1 MSQFFFLYNIVNFF
15 SYKMGFVYYNYR
27 VMSIFAIFTIVL
39 FAVTYVSV
47 LMLRWFAL
55 EFIYNDIAVM
65 WGGTLPNILVAS
77 LLLFIAV
84 AIGYFVAKPF
94 DQIVKKISQEG
105 RKATKEEIGTC
116 LKSYKGIIS
125 LIIAANVIGFF
136 IGQIIIVY
144 IGIAN
149 GSNEY
154 YLSRVILVI
163 AQAMAFGG
171 ISAITA
177 IKIVDYLLIK
187 KREML
192 EIGSIVDFKSRSPKI
207 SISIGLVFFIS
218 LYFLGINMLTVPYGI
233 LLESHNGTFEGDL
246 LAAFF
251 KKGTLCIILS
261 CIIGSV
267 PFLTVLHGL
276 SKRIRLTSRLL
287 DDIANN
293 GDLTC
298 RININMTD
306 DFGLLISSV
315 NTLIEKLS
323 SMIKDFKAETMAVTE
338 SAGIISK
345 SARYATGALGVMN
358 HSLQH
363 IDENSKKQDELVE
376 VTGENILM
384 LSDSI
389 DTVKLHVTQQTEAVQ
404 SISTAIS
411 KMTESIS
418 SVADTAKQAQEVSQ
432 GLSERS
438 DIGNTA
444 VEHAVATMKEIQ
456 VVSEEVRKLLKVIQG
471 IASQTN
477 LLSMNAAIEAAH
489 AGEFGAGFA
498 VVADEVRSLASSS
511 SSSARDIQVKI
522 KEMMEKTT
530 AGVEAITSAGA
541 AFQGIRDNVV
551 ENATLVKSIYDAMIE
566 QNQGAAD
573 TKQAA
578 DDLVEAIHA
587 IRDLAEEETEEAG
600 KLRESMD
607 SVVAA
612 SKSTMAAVQE
622 SLEATANMKNTVQ
635 LVDSSAVGN
644 KESVEKIHNHV
655 EQFIV

>member
-1 MSQFFFLYNIVNFF
+1 MTVFAT
-15 SYKMGFVYYNYR
+15 FV
-27 VMSIFAIFTIVL
+27 IVL
-39 FAVTYVSV
+39 FAVTYASV
-47 LMLRWFAL
+47 LTLRWFAL
-55 EFIYNDIAVM
+55 EFIYNDVAAM
-65 WGGTLPNILVAS
+65 WGGTLPNIMVAS

-84 AIGYFVAKPF
+84 AIGYFISKPF
-94 DQIVKKISQEG
+94 DQIVKKIQTEG
-105 RKATKEEIGTC
+105 RKATKEEIAAC
-116 LKSYKGIIS
+116 LKSYRGIIL

-149 GSNEY
+149 GSNVY
-154 YLSRVILVI
+154 YFSRVFLVV
-163 AQAMAFGG
+163 AQAMGFGG

-192 EIGSIVDFKSRSPKI
+192 EMGSIVEFRSRSSKI
-207 SISIGLVFFIS
+207 SISIGLVFFLS

-233 LLESHNGTFEGDL
+233 LLESHNGTFQGDL
-246 LAAFF
+246 LIAFF
-251 KKGTLCIILS
+251 KKGALCIILS
-261 CIIGSV
+261 TVIGAV

-276 SKRIRLTSRLL
+276 SQRIKLTSRLL

-298 RININMTD
+298 RININMID
-306 DFGLLISSV
+306 DFGVLISSV

-323 SMIKDFKAETMAVTE
+323 SMIKDFKAETNAVTE

-345 SARYATGALGVMN
+345 SARYATGAIGVMN

-363 IDENSKKQDELVE
+363 IDENSKKQDELVS
-376 VTGENILM
+376 VTGENLVM
-384 LSDSI
+384 LADSI

-411 KMTESIS
+411 KMTDSIS
-418 SVADTAKQAQEVSQ
+418 SVANTAKQAQEVSQ

-444 VEHAVATMKEIQ
+444 VEHAVSTMKEIQ
-456 VVSEEVRKLLKVIQG
+456 TVSEEVRKLLKVIQG
-471 IASQTN
+471 IAAQTN

-511 SSSARDIQVKI
+511 SSSARNIQVKI

-551 ENATLVKSIYDAMIE
+551 ENATLVKNIYDAMIA
-566 QNQGAAD
+566 QNESASD

-587 IRDLAEEETEEAG
+587 IRDLAEEETEGAE
-600 KLRESMD
+600 KLRNSMD
-607 SVVAA
+607 AVVAA

-622 SLEATANMKNTVQ
+622 SLEATANMKNTVS

>member
-1 MSQFFFLYNIVNFF
+1 MTVFAT
-15 SYKMGFVYYNYR
+15 FV
-27 VMSIFAIFTIVL
+27 IVL
-39 FAVTYVSV
+39 FAVTYASV

-55 EFIYNDIAVM
+55 EFIYNDIAAM
-65 WGGTLPNILVAS
+65 WGGTLPNIMVAS

-84 AIGYFVAKPF
+84 AIGYFIAKPF
-94 DQIVKKISQEG
+94 DQIVKKLQKEE
-105 RKATKEEIGTC
+105 RKATEEEIAAC
-116 LKSYKGIIS
+116 LKSYRGIIT

-136 IGQIIIVY
+136 VGQIIIVY

-149 GSNEY
+149 GSNVY
-154 YLSRVILVI
+154 YFSRVFLVV
-163 AQAMAFGG
+163 AQAMGFGG

-177 IKIVDYLLIK
+177 IKLVDYLLIK

-192 EIGSIVDFKSRSPKI
+192 EMGSIVKYRSRSSKI
-207 SISIGLVFFIS
+207 SISIGVVFFLS
-218 LYFLGINMLTVPYGI
+218 LYFLGINMLCVPYGI
-233 LLESHNGTFEGDL
+233 LLESHNGVFQGDL
-246 LAAFF
+246 LTAFF
-251 KKGTLCIILS
+251 KKGALCIGLS
-261 CIIGSV
+261 MVIGAV

-276 SKRIRLTSRLL
+276 SMRIKLTSRLL

-298 RININMTD
+298 RININMID
-306 DFGLLISSV
+306 DFGVLISSV
-315 NTLIEKLS
+315 NTLIAKLS
-323 SMIKDFKAETMAVTE
+323 SMIKDLQAETHAVTE
-338 SAGIISK
+338 SAGVISK
-345 SARYATGALGVMN
+345 SARYATGAIGVMN

-363 IDENSKKQDELVE
+363 IDKNSKKQDELVE
-376 VTGENILM
+376 VTGENLVM
-384 LSDSI
+384 LADSI

-404 SISTAIS
+404 SISNAIS
-411 KMTESIS
+411 KMTDSIS
-418 SVADTAKQAQEVSQ
+418 SVANTAKQAQEVSQ

-438 DIGNTA
+438 DVGNAA

-456 VVSEEVRKLLKVIQG
+456 IVSAEVRKLLKVIQG

-511 SSSARDIQVKI
+511 SSSARDIQLKI

-541 AFQGIRDNVV
+541 AFQGIRDNVI
-551 ENATLVKSIYDAMIE
+551 ENATLVKNIYDAMIE
-566 QNQGAAD
+566 QNQGAAE

-607 SVVAA
+607 AVVAA
-612 SKSTMAAVQE
+612 SKSTMSAVQE
-622 SLEATANMKNTVQ
+622 SLEATANMKQTVEK
-635 LVDSSAVGN
+635 VDKSADGN
-644 KESVEKIHNHV
+644 KESVEKIYNHV

>member
-1 MSQFFFLYNIVNFF
+1 MEFLYYTSNIMTV
-15 SYKMGFVYYNYR
+15 
-27 VMSIFAIFTIVL
+27 FATFTIILLV
-39 FAVTYVSV
+39 VTYASV
-47 LMLRWFAL
+47 LTLRWFAL
-55 EFIYNDIAVM
+55 EFIYNDVAAM
-65 WGGTLPNILVAS
+65 WGGTLPNIMVAS
-77 LLLFIAV
+77 LLLLIAV
-84 AIGYFVAKPF
+84 AIGYFIAKPF
-94 DQIVKKISQEG
+94 DQIIKKIQNEE
-105 RKATKEEIGTC
+105 RKATKEEIGIC
-116 LKSYKGIIS
+116 LKSYRGIIL
-125 LIIAANVIGFF
+125 LIVIANIIGFF

-149 GSNEY
+149 GSNVY
-154 YLSRVILVI
+154 YFSRVFMVI
-163 AQAMAFGG
+163 AQAMGFGG

-192 EIGSIVDFKSRSPKI
+192 EIGSIVEFKSRSPKI
-207 SISIGLVFFIS
+207 SLSIGLVFFLS

-233 LLESHNGTFEGDL
+233 LLESHNGTFQGDL
-246 LAAFF
+246 LTAFF
-251 KKGTLCIILS
+251 KKGALCIVLS
-261 CIIGSV
+261 TIIGAV

-287 DDIANN
+287 NDISSR

-323 SMIKDFKAETMAVTE
+323 SMIKDFKAETDAVTE

-376 VTGENILM
+376 ITDENIVM
-384 LSDSI
+384 LADSI
-389 DTVKLHVTQQTEAVQ
+389 DTVKLHVTQQTEAVK

-438 DIGNTA
+438 DVGNTA
-444 VEHAVATMKEIQ
+444 VEHAVTAMKEIQ
-456 VVSEEVRKLLKVIQG
+456 TVSEEVRKLLKVIQG

-551 ENATLVKSIYDAMIE
+551 ENATLVKNIYDAMIA
-566 QNQGAAD
+566 QNESASD

-587 IRDLAEEETEEAG
+587 IRDLAEEETEGAE
-600 KLRESMD
+600 KLRNSMD
-607 SVVAA
+607 AVVAA

-622 SLEATANMKNTVQ
+622 SLEATANMKNTVS

>member
-1 MSQFFFLYNIVNFF
+1 MTVFAT
-15 SYKMGFVYYNYR
+15 FV
-27 VMSIFAIFTIVL
+27 IVL
-39 FAVTYVSV
+39 FAVTYASV
-47 LMLRWFAL
+47 LTLRWFAL
-55 EFIYNDIAVM
+55 EFIYNDIAAM
-65 WGGTLPNILVAS
+65 WGGTLPNIMVAS

-84 AIGYFVAKPF
+84 AIGYFIAKPF
-94 DQIVKKISQEG
+94 DQIVKKLQKEE
-105 RKATKEEIGTC
+105 RKATDEEIAAC
-116 LKSYKGIIS
+116 LKSYRGIIS

-136 IGQIIIVY
+136 VGQIIIVY

-149 GSNEY
+149 GSNVY
-154 YLSRVILVI
+154 YFSRVFLVV
-163 AQAMAFGG
+163 AQAMGFGG

-177 IKIVDYLLIK
+177 IKLVDYLLIK

-192 EIGSIVDFKSRSPKI
+192 EMGSIVKYRSRSSKI
-207 SISIGLVFFIS
+207 SISIGVVFFLS
-218 LYFLGINMLTVPYGI
+218 LYFLGINMLCVPYGI
-233 LLESHNGTFEGDL
+233 LLESHNGVFQGDL
-246 LAAFF
+246 LTAFF
-251 KKGTLCIILS
+251 KKGALCIGLS
-261 CIIGSV
+261 MVIGAV

-276 SKRIRLTSRLL
+276 SMRIKLTSRLL

-298 RININMTD
+298 RININMID
-306 DFGLLISSV
+306 DFGVLISSV
-315 NTLIEKLS
+315 NTLIAKLS
-323 SMIKDFKAETMAVTE
+323 SMIKDLQAETHAVTE
-338 SAGIISK
+338 SAGVISK
-345 SARYATGALGVMN
+345 SARYATGAIGVMN

-376 VTGENILM
+376 VTGENLVM
-384 LSDSI
+384 LADSI

-404 SISTAIS
+404 SISNAIS
-411 KMTESIS
+411 KMTDSIS
-418 SVADTAKQAQEVSQ
+418 SVANTAKQAQDVSQ

-438 DIGNTA
+438 DVGNAA
-444 VEHAVATMKEIQ
+444 VEHAVATMKDIQ
-456 VVSEEVRKLLKVIQG
+456 IVSAEVRKLLKVIQG

-477 LLSMNAAIEAAH
+477 LLSVNAAIEAAH

-541 AFQGIRDNVV
+541 AFQGIRDNVL
-551 ENATLVKSIYDAMIE
+551 ENATLVKNIYDAMIE
-566 QNQGAAD
+566 QNQGAAE

-607 SVVAA
+607 AVVAA
-612 SKSTMAAVQE
+612 SKSTMSAVQE
-622 SLEATANMKNTVQ
+622 SLEATANMKVTVEK
-635 LVDSSAVGN
+635 VDKSADGN
-644 KESVEKIHNHV
+644 KESVEKIYNHV

>member
-1 MSQFFFLYNIVNFF
+1 MTV
-15 SYKMGFVYYNYR
+15 
-27 VMSIFAIFTIVL
+27 FATFTIVL
-39 FAVTYVSV
+39 LLVTYVSV
-47 LMLRWFAL
+47 LTLRWFAL
-55 EFIYNDIAVM
+55 EFIYNDVAAM
-65 WGGTLPNILVAS
+65 WGGTLPNIMVAS
-77 LLLFIAV
+77 LLLFVAV
-84 AIGYFVAKPF
+84 AIGYFVARPF
-94 DQIVKKISQEG
+94 DQIVKKIQEEK
-105 RKATKEEIGTC
+105 RKATKEEIGAC
-116 LKSYKGIIS
+116 LKSYRGIIL
-125 LIIAANVIGFF
+125 LIVIANVIGFF
-136 IGQIIIVY
+136 VGQIIIVY

-149 GSNEY
+149 GTNQY
-154 YLSRVILVI
+154 YFSRVFLVI

-177 IKIVDYLLIK
+177 IKIVDFLLIK

-218 LYFLGINMLTVPYGI
+218 LYFLGMNMLTVPYGI
-233 LLESHNGTFEGDL
+233 LLEQHNGTFQGDL
-246 LAAFF
+246 LSAFF
-251 KKGTLCIILS
+251 KKGALCIVLS
-261 CIIGSV
+261 LIIGAI
-267 PFLTVLHGL
+267 PFMTVLRGL
-276 SKRIRLTSRLL
+276 SQRIKLTSRLL

-323 SMIKDFKAETMAVTE
+323 SMIKDFKSETDAVTE

-376 VTGENILM
+376 ITGENLMM

-411 KMTESIS
+411 KMTDSIS
-418 SVADTAKQAQEVSQ
+418 SVADTAKKAQDVSQ

-438 DIGNTA
+438 DVGNTA

-456 VVSEEVRKLLKVIQG
+456 LVSEEVRKLLKVIQS

-511 SSSARDIQVKI
+511 SSSARDIQIKI
-522 KEMMEKTT
+522 KEMMEKIT
-530 AGVEAITSAGA
+530 AGVEAITSAGT
-541 AFQGIRDNVV
+541 AFQGIRENVV
-551 ENATLVKSIYDAMIE
+551 ENAELVKNIYDAMIA
-566 QNQGAAD
+566 QNQGASE

-578 DDLVEAIHA
+578 DELVEAIHA
-587 IRDLAEEETEEAG
+587 IRDLAEEETEGAV
-600 KLRESMD
+600 KLRDSMD
-607 SVVAA
+607 AVVAA
-612 SKSTMAAVQE
+612 SKSTVAAVQE
-622 SLEATANMKNTVQ
+622 SLEATANMKNTVS
-635 LVDSSAVGN
+635 LVDTSAAGN
-644 KESVEKIHNHV
+644 VESVEKIHNHV

>member
-1 MSQFFFLYNIVNFF
+1 MTV
-15 SYKMGFVYYNYR
+15 
-27 VMSIFAIFTIVL
+27 FATFTIILLV
-39 FAVTYVSV
+39 VTYASV
-47 LMLRWFAL
+47 LTLRWFAL
-55 EFIYNDIAVM
+55 EFIYNDVAAM
-65 WGGTLPNILVAS
+65 WGGTLPNIMVAS
-77 LLLFIAV
+77 LLLLIAV
-84 AIGYFVAKPF
+84 AIGYFIAKPF
-94 DQIVKKISQEG
+94 DQIIKNIQEEK
-105 RKATKEEIGTC
+105 RKATKEEIGIC
-116 LKSYKGIIS
+116 LKSYRGIIL
-125 LIIAANVIGFF
+125 LIVIANIIGFF

-149 GSNEY
+149 GSNVY
-154 YLSRVILVI
+154 YFSRVFMVI
-163 AQAMAFGG
+163 AQAMGFGG

-192 EIGSIVDFKSRSPKI
+192 EIGSIVEFKSRSPKI
-207 SISIGLVFFIS
+207 SLSIGLVFFLS

-233 LLESHNGTFEGDL
+233 LLESHNGTFQGDL
-246 LAAFF
+246 LTAFF
-251 KKGTLCIILS
+251 KKGALCIVLS
-261 CIIGSV
+261 TIIGAV

-276 SKRIRLTSRLL
+276 SKRIRLTARLL
-287 DDIANN
+287 NDISSR

-323 SMIKDFKAETMAVTE
+323 SMIKDFKAETDAVTE

-376 VTGENILM
+376 ITDENIVM
-384 LSDSI
+384 LADSI
-389 DTVKLHVTQQTEAVQ
+389 DTVKLHVTQQTEAVK

-438 DIGNTA
+438 DVGNTA
-444 VEHAVATMKEIQ
+444 VEHAVTAMKEIQ
-456 VVSEEVRKLLKVIQG
+456 TVSEEVRKLLKVIQG

-551 ENATLVKSIYDAMIE
+551 ENANLVKNIYDAMIA
-566 QNQGAAD
+566 QNESASD

-578 DDLVEAIHA
+578 DELVEAIHA
-587 IRDLAEEETEEAG
+587 IRDLAEEETEGAE
-600 KLRESMD
+600 KLRNSMD
-607 SVVAA
+607 AVVAA

-622 SLEATANMKNTVQ
+622 SLEATANMKNTVS

>member
-1 MSQFFFLYNIVNFF
+1 MTVFAT
-15 SYKMGFVYYNYR
+15 FV
-27 VMSIFAIFTIVL
+27 IVL
-39 FAVTYVSV
+39 FAVTYGSV
-47 LMLRWFAL
+47 LTLRWFAL
-55 EFIYNDIAVM
+55 EFIYNDAGEM

-77 LLLFIAV
+77 LLLLIAV
-84 AIGYFVAKPF
+84 AIGYFISKPF
-94 DQIVKKISQEG
+94 DRIVKQIQKEQ
-105 RKATKEEIGTC
+105 RKATKEEIGIC
-116 LKSYKGIIS
+116 LKSYRGIIS
-125 LIIAANVIGFF
+125 LIVAANVIGFF

-149 GSNEY
+149 GNNVY
-154 YLSRVILVI
+154 YFSRVFLVI
-163 AQAMAFGG
+163 AQAMGFGG
-171 ISAITA
+171 ISAITS
-177 IKIVDYLLIK
+177 IKMVDYLLIK

-192 EIGSIVDFKSRSPKI
+192 EIGSIVEFKSRSPKI
-207 SISIGLVFFIS
+207 SFSIGLVFFIS
-218 LYFLGINMLTVPYGI
+218 IYFLGINMLTVPYGI

-246 LAAFF
+246 LTAFF
-251 KKGTLCIILS
+251 KKGALCIGLS
-261 CIIGSV
+261 TFIGAV

-323 SMIKDFKAETMAVTE
+323 SMIKDFKSETNAVTE

-345 SARYATGALGVMN
+345 SARYATGALGVME

-376 VTGENILM
+376 ITGENIVM

-389 DTVKLHVTQQTEAVQ
+389 DTVKLHVTQQTEAVK

-411 KMTESIS
+411 KMTDSIS
-418 SVADTAKQAQEVSQ
+418 SVAETAKQAQEVSQ

-438 DIGNTA
+438 DVGNTA
-444 VEHAVATMKEIQ
+444 VEHAVSTMKEIQ
-456 VVSEEVRKLLKVIQG
+456 IVSEQVRELLKVIQG

-541 AFQGIRDNVV
+541 AFQGIRDNVI
-551 ENATLVKSIYDAMIE
+551 ENATLVKNIYDAMIE
-566 QNQGAAD
+566 QNQGASE

-578 DDLVEAIHA
+578 DELVEAIHA
-587 IRDLAEEETEEAG
+587 IRDLAEEETEGAG

-607 SVVAA
+607 AVVAA
-612 SKSTMAAVQE
+612 SKSTMSAVQE
-622 SLEATANMKNTVQ
+622 SLEATANMKNTVS
-635 LVDSSAVGN
+635 LVDTSAVGN

>member
-1 MSQFFFLYNIVNFF
+1 MEFLYYNSNIMTV
-15 SYKMGFVYYNYR
+15 
-27 VMSIFAIFTIVL
+27 FATFTIILLV
-39 FAVTYVSV
+39 VTYASV
-47 LMLRWFAL
+47 LVLRWFAL
-55 EFIYNDIAVM
+55 EFIYNDVAAM
-65 WGGTLPNILVAS
+65 WGGTLPNIMVAS
-77 LLLFIAV
+77 LLLLIAV
-84 AIGYFVAKPF
+84 AIGYFIAKPF
-94 DQIVKKISQEG
+94 DQIIKKIQNEE
-105 RKATKEEIGTC
+105 RKATKEEIGIC
-116 LKSYKGIIS
+116 LKSYRGIIL
-125 LIIAANVIGFF
+125 LIVIANIIGFF

-149 GSNEY
+149 GSNVY
-154 YLSRVILVI
+154 YFSRVFMVI
-163 AQAMAFGG
+163 AQAMGFGG

-192 EIGSIVDFKSRSPKI
+192 EIGSIVEFKSRSPKI
-207 SISIGLVFFIS
+207 SLSIGLVFFLS

-233 LLESHNGTFEGDL
+233 LLESHNGTFQGDL
-246 LAAFF
+246 LTAFF
-251 KKGTLCIILS
+251 KKGALCIVLS
-261 CIIGSV
+261 TIIGAV

-287 DDIANN
+287 NDISSR

-323 SMIKDFKAETMAVTE
+323 SMIKDFKAETDAVTE

-376 VTGENILM
+376 ITDENIVM
-384 LSDSI
+384 LADSI
-389 DTVKLHVTQQTEAVQ
+389 DTVKLHVTQQTEAVK

-411 KMTESIS
+411 KMTDSIS

-438 DIGNTA
+438 DVGNTA
-444 VEHAVATMKEIQ
+444 VEHAVTAMKEIQ
-456 VVSEEVRKLLKVIQG
+456 TVSEEVRKLLKVIQG

-551 ENATLVKSIYDAMIE
+551 ENATLVKNIYDAMIA
-566 QNQGAAD
+566 QNESASD

-587 IRDLAEEETEEAG
+587 IRDLAEEETEGAE
-600 KLRESMD
+600 KLRNSMD
-607 SVVAA
+607 AVVAA

-622 SLEATANMKNTVQ
+622 SLEATANMKNTVS

>member
-1 MSQFFFLYNIVNFF
+1 MTVFAT
-15 SYKMGFVYYNYR
+15 FV
-27 VMSIFAIFTIVL
+27 IVL
-39 FAVTYVSV
+39 FLVTYASV
-47 LMLRWFAL
+47 LTLRWFAL
-55 EFIYNDIAVM
+55 EFIYNDIAAM
-65 WGGTLPNILVAS
+65 WGGTLPNIMVAS
-77 LLLFIAV
+77 LLLLVAV
-84 AIGYFVAKPF
+84 AIGYFVARPF
-94 DQIVKKISQEG
+94 DQIVKRIQAEK
-105 RKATKEEIGTC
+105 RKATKEEIYTC
-116 LKSYKGIIS
+116 LKSYKGIIT

-149 GSNEY
+149 GSNVY
-154 YLSRVILVI
+154 YFSRVFLVV
-163 AQAMAFGG
+163 AQAMGFGG

-177 IKIVDYLLIK
+177 IKLVDYLLIK

-192 EIGSIVDFKSRSPKI
+192 EIGSIVEFRSRSSKI
-207 SISIGLVFFIS
+207 SISIGLVFFLS

-233 LLESHNGTFEGDL
+233 LLESHNGVFQGDL
-246 LAAFF
+246 LTAFF
-251 KKGTLCIILS
+251 KKGALCIGLTMV
-261 CIIGSV
+261 IGAV

-276 SKRIRLTSRLL
+276 SQRIKLTSKLL

-298 RININMTD
+298 RININMID
-306 DFGLLISSV
+306 DFGVLISSV

-323 SMIKDFKAETMAVTE
+323 SMIKDLQSETHAVTE

-345 SARYATGALGVMN
+345 SARYATGAIGVMN

-363 IDENSKKQDELVE
+363 IDENSKKQDELVA
-376 VTGENILM
+376 VTGENLEM
-384 LSDSI
+384 LADSI

-411 KMTESIS
+411 KMTDSIS
-418 SVADTAKQAQEVSQ
+418 SVAHTAKQAQEVSQ

-438 DIGNTA
+438 DIGNAA
-444 VEHAVATMKEIQ
+444 VEHAVSTMKEIQ
-456 VVSEEVRKLLKVIQG
+456 IVSAEVRKLLKVIQG

-530 AGVEAITSAGA
+530 AGVEAITSAGT
-541 AFQGIRDNVV
+541 AFQGIRDNVI
-551 ENATLVKSIYDAMIE
+551 ENAALVKNIYDAMIA

-578 DDLVEAIHA
+578 DELVEAIHA
-587 IRDLAEEETEEAG
+587 IRDLAEEETEGAM

-607 SVVAA
+607 AVVAA
-612 SKSTMAAVQE
+612 SKSTMSAVQE
-622 SLEATANMKNTVQ
+622 SLEATANMKMTVEK
-635 LVDSSAVGN
+635 VDSSAAGN
-644 KESVEKIHNHV
+644 VDSVEKIHNHV

>member
-1 MSQFFFLYNIVNFF
+1 MTVFAT
-15 SYKMGFVYYNYR
+15 FV
-27 VMSIFAIFTIVL
+27 IVL
-39 FAVTYVSV
+39 FAVTYGSV
-47 LMLRWFAL
+47 LTLRWFAL
-55 EFIYNDIAVM
+55 EFIYNDAGEM

-77 LLLFIAV
+77 LLLLIAV
-84 AIGYFVAKPF
+84 AIGYFISKPF
-94 DQIVKKISQEG
+94 DRIVKQIQKEQ
-105 RKATKEEIGTC
+105 RKATKEEIGIC
-116 LKSYKGIIS
+116 LKSYRRIIS
-125 LIIAANVIGFF
+125 LIVAANVIGFF

-149 GSNEY
+149 GNNVY
-154 YLSRVILVI
+154 YFSRVFLVI
-163 AQAMAFGG
+163 AQAMGFGG
-171 ISAITA
+171 ISAITS
-177 IKIVDYLLIK
+177 IKVVDYLLIK

-192 EIGSIVDFKSRSPKI
+192 EIGSIVEFKSRSPKI
-207 SISIGLVFFIS
+207 SFSIGLVFFIS
-218 LYFLGINMLTVPYGI
+218 IYFLGINMLTVPYGI

-246 LAAFF
+246 LTAFF
-251 KKGTLCIILS
+251 KKGALCIGLS
-261 CIIGSV
+261 TFIGAV

-323 SMIKDFKAETMAVTE
+323 SMIKDFKSETNAVTE

-345 SARYATGALGVMN
+345 SARYATGALGVME

-363 IDENSKKQDELVE
+363 IDENSKKQDQLVE
-376 VTGENILM
+376 VTGENIVM

-389 DTVKLHVTQQTEAVQ
+389 DTVKLHVTQQAEAVK

-411 KMTESIS
+411 KMTDSIS
-418 SVADTAKQAQEVSQ
+418 SVAETAKQAQDVSQ

-438 DIGNTA
+438 DVGNTA
-444 VEHAVATMKEIQ
+444 VEHAVSTMKDIQ
-456 VVSEEVRKLLKVIQG
+456 IVSEEVRELLKVIQG

-511 SSSARDIQVKI
+511 SSSARDIQSKI

-541 AFQGIRDNVV
+541 AFQGIRDNVI
-551 ENATLVKSIYDAMIE
+551 ENATLVKNIYDAMIE
-566 QNQGAAD
+566 QNQGASE

-578 DDLVEAIHA
+578 DELVEAIHA
-587 IRDLAEEETEEAG
+587 IRDLAEEETEGAG

-607 SVVAA
+607 AVVAA
-612 SKSTMAAVQE
+612 SKSTMSAVQE

-644 KESVEKIHNHV
+644 KDSVEKIHNHV

>member
-1 MSQFFFLYNIVNFF
+1 MTFL
-15 SYKMGFVYYNYR
+15 YYNYR
-27 VMSIFAIFTIVL
+27 VMTVFATFVIVL
-39 FAVTYVSV
+39 FAVTYASV
-47 LMLRWFAL
+47 LTLRWFAL
-55 EFIYNDIAVM
+55 EFIYNDVAAM
-65 WGGTLPNILVAS
+65 WGGTLPNIMVAS
-77 LLLFIAV
+77 LLLFVAV
-84 AIGYFVAKPF
+84 AIGYFIAKPF
-94 DQIVKKISQEG
+94 DQIIKKLQVEQ
-105 RKATKEEIGTC
+105 RKATKEEIAAC
-116 LKSYKGIIS
+116 LKSYRGIIS

-149 GSNEY
+149 GNNVY
-154 YLSRVILVI
+154 YFSRVFLVI
-163 AQAMAFGG
+163 AQAMGFGG

-192 EIGSIVDFKSRSPKI
+192 EIGSIVVFRSRSSKI
-207 SISIGLVFFIS
+207 SISIGLVFFLS

-233 LLESHNGTFEGDL
+233 LLEAHNGVFEGDL
-246 LAAFF
+246 LIAFF
-251 KKGTLCIILS
+251 KKGALCIGLS
-261 CIIGSV
+261 MVIGAV

-276 SKRIRLTSRLL
+276 SKRIKLTSRLL

-298 RININMTD
+298 RININMID
-306 DFGLLISSV
+306 DFGVLISSV

-323 SMIKDFKAETMAVTE
+323 SMIKDLQAETHAVTE

-345 SARYATGALGVMN
+345 SARYATGAIGVMN

-376 VTGENILM
+376 VTGENLVM

-411 KMTESIS
+411 KMTDSIS
-418 SVADTAKQAQEVSQ
+418 SVANTAKQAQEVSQ

-444 VEHAVATMKEIQ
+444 VEHAVSTMKEIQ
-456 VVSEEVRKLLKVIQG
+456 IVSEEVRKLLKVIQG
-471 IASQTN
+471 IAAQTN

-511 SSSARDIQVKI
+511 SSSARNIQVKI
-522 KEMMEKTT
+522 KEMMEKTA
-530 AGVEAITSAGA
+530 AGVEAITSAGT
-541 AFQGIRDNVV
+541 AFQGIRDNVL
-551 ENATLVKSIYDAMIE
+551 ENATLVKNIYDAMME
-566 QNQGAAD
+566 QNQGAAE

-587 IRDLAEEETEEAG
+587 IRDLAEEETEEAD

-607 SVVAA
+607 AVVAA
-612 SKSTMAAVQE
+612 SKSTMSAVQE
-622 SLEATANMKNTVQ
+622 SLEATANMKMTVEK
-635 LVDSSAVGN
+635 VDKSADGN
-644 KESVEKIHNHV
+644 KESVEKIYNHV

>member
-1 MSQFFFLYNIVNFF
+1 MTVFAT
-15 SYKMGFVYYNYR
+15 FV
-27 VMSIFAIFTIVL
+27 IVL
-39 FAVTYVSV
+39 FAVTYASV
-47 LMLRWFAL
+47 LTLRWFAL
-55 EFIYNDIAVM
+55 EFIYNDVAAM
-65 WGGTLPNILVAS
+65 WGGTLPNIMVAS

-84 AIGYFVAKPF
+84 AIGYFISKPF
-94 DQIVKKISQEG
+94 DQIVKKLQTEQ
-105 RKATKEEIGTC
+105 RKATKEEIAAC
-116 LKSYKGIIS
+116 LKSYRGIIT

-149 GSNEY
+149 GSNVY
-154 YLSRVILVI
+154 YFSRVFLVV
-163 AQAMAFGG
+163 AQAMGFGG

-192 EIGSIVDFKSRSPKI
+192 EMGSIVEFRSRSSKI
-207 SISIGLVFFIS
+207 SISIGLVFFLS

-233 LLESHNGTFEGDL
+233 LLESHNGTFQGDL
-246 LAAFF
+246 LIAFF
-251 KKGTLCIILS
+251 KKGALCIGLS
-261 CIIGSV
+261 MVIGAV

-276 SKRIRLTSRLL
+276 SMRIKLTSRLL

-298 RININMTD
+298 RININMID
-306 DFGLLISSV
+306 DFGVLISSV

-323 SMIKDFKAETMAVTE
+323 SMIKDLQAETHAVTE

-345 SARYATGALGVMN
+345 SARYATGAIGVMN

-376 VTGENILM
+376 VTGENLVM
-384 LSDSI
+384 LADSI

-411 KMTESIS
+411 KMTDSIS
-418 SVADTAKQAQEVSQ
+418 SVANTAKQAQEVSQ

-444 VEHAVATMKEIQ
+444 VEHAVSTMKEIQ
-456 VVSEEVRKLLKVIQG
+456 TVSEEVRKLLKVIQG
-471 IASQTN
+471 IAAQTN

-511 SSSARDIQVKI
+511 SSSARNIQVKI

-530 AGVEAITSAGA
+530 AGVEAITSAGT
-541 AFQGIRDNVV
+541 AFQGIRDNVI
-551 ENATLVKSIYDAMIE
+551 ENAALVKNIYDAMIQ
-566 QNQGAAD
+566 QNQGAAE

-607 SVVAA
+607 AVVAA
-612 SKSTMAAVQE
+612 SKSTVAAVQE
-622 SLEATANMKNTVQ
+622 SMEATANMKVTVEK
-635 LVDSSAVGN
+635 VDKSAEGN
-644 KESVEKIHNHV
+644 KESVEKIYNHV

>member
-1 MSQFFFLYNIVNFF
+1 MTVFAT
-15 SYKMGFVYYNYR
+15 FV
-27 VMSIFAIFTIVL
+27 IVL
-39 FAVTYVSV
+39 FLVTYASV
-47 LMLRWFAL
+47 LTLRWFAL
-55 EFIYNDIAVM
+55 EFIYNDIAAM
-65 WGGTLPNILVAS
+65 WGGTLPNIMVAS
-77 LLLFIAV
+77 LLLLVAV
-84 AIGYFVAKPF
+84 AIGYFVARPF
-94 DQIVKKISQEG
+94 DQIVKRIQAEK
-105 RKATKEEIGTC
+105 RKATKEEVYTC
-116 LKSYKGIIS
+116 LKSYKGIIT

-149 GSNEY
+149 GSNVY
-154 YLSRVILVI
+154 YFSRVFLVV
-163 AQAMAFGG
+163 AQAMGFGG

-177 IKIVDYLLIK
+177 IKLVDYLLIK

-192 EIGSIVDFKSRSPKI
+192 EIGSIVEFRSRSSKI
-207 SISIGLVFFIS
+207 SISIGLVFFLS

-233 LLESHNGTFEGDL
+233 LLESHNGVFQGDL
-246 LAAFF
+246 LTAFF
-251 KKGTLCIILS
+251 KKGALCIGLTMV
-261 CIIGSV
+261 IGAV

-276 SKRIRLTSRLL
+276 SQRIKLTSKLL

-298 RININMTD
+298 RININMID
-306 DFGLLISSV
+306 DFGVLISSV

-323 SMIKDFKAETMAVTE
+323 SMVKDLQSETHAVTE

-345 SARYATGALGVMN
+345 SARYATGAIGVMN

-363 IDENSKKQDELVE
+363 IDENSKKQDELVA
-376 VTGENILM
+376 VTGENLEM
-384 LSDSI
+384 LADSI

-411 KMTESIS
+411 KMTDSIS
-418 SVADTAKQAQEVSQ
+418 SVAHTAKQAQEVSQ

-438 DIGNTA
+438 DIGNAA
-444 VEHAVATMKEIQ
+444 VEHAVSTMKEIQ
-456 VVSEEVRKLLKVIQG
+456 IVSAEVRKLLKVIQG

-530 AGVEAITSAGA
+530 AGVEAITSAGT
-541 AFQGIRDNVV
+541 AFQGIRDNVI
-551 ENATLVKSIYDAMIE
+551 ENAALVKNIYDAMIA
-566 QNQGAAD
+566 QNQGATD

-578 DDLVEAIHA
+578 DELVEAIHA
-587 IRDLAEEETEEAG
+587 IRDLAEEETEGAM

-607 SVVAA
+607 AVVAA
-612 SKSTMAAVQE
+612 SKSTMSAVQE
-622 SLEATANMKNTVQ
+622 SLEATANMKMTVEK
-635 LVDSSAVGN
+635 VDSSAAGN
-644 KESVEKIHNHV
+644 VDSVEKIHNHV

>member
-1 MSQFFFLYNIVNFF
+1 MTVFAT
-15 SYKMGFVYYNYR
+15 FV
-27 VMSIFAIFTIVL
+27 IVL
-39 FAVTYVSV
+39 FLVTYASV
-47 LMLRWFAL
+47 LTLRWFAL
-55 EFIYNDIAVM
+55 EFIYNDIAAM
-65 WGGTLPNILVAS
+65 WGGTLPNIMVAS
-77 LLLFIAV
+77 LLLLVAV
-84 AIGYFVAKPF
+84 AIGYFVARPF
-94 DQIVKKISQEG
+94 DQIVKRIQAEK
-105 RKATKEEIGTC
+105 RKATKEEVYTC
-116 LKSYKGIIS
+116 LKSYKGIIT

-149 GSNEY
+149 GSNVY
-154 YLSRVILVI
+154 YFSRVFLVV
-163 AQAMAFGG
+163 AQAMGFGG

-177 IKIVDYLLIK
+177 IKLVDYLLIK

-192 EIGSIVDFKSRSPKI
+192 EIGSIVEFRSRSSKI
-207 SISIGLVFFIS
+207 SISIGLVFFLS
-218 LYFLGINMLTVPYGI
+218 LYFLGINMLCVPYGI
-233 LLESHNGTFEGDL
+233 LLESHNGTFQGDL
-246 LAAFF
+246 LIAFF
-251 KKGTLCIILS
+251 KKGALCIGLTMV
-261 CIIGSV
+261 IGAV

-276 SKRIRLTSRLL
+276 SQRIKLTSKLL

-298 RININMTD
+298 RININMID
-306 DFGLLISSV
+306 DFGVLISSV

-323 SMIKDFKAETMAVTE
+323 SMVKDLQSETHAVTE
-338 SAGIISK
+338 SAGVISK
-345 SARYATGALGVMN
+345 SARYATGAIGVMN

-363 IDENSKKQDELVE
+363 IDENSKKQDELVA
-376 VTGENILM
+376 VTGENLEM
-384 LSDSI
+384 LADSI

-411 KMTESIS
+411 KMTDSIS
-418 SVADTAKQAQEVSQ
+418 SVAHTAKQAQEVSQ

-438 DIGNTA
+438 DIGNAA
-444 VEHAVATMKEIQ
+444 VEHAVSTMKEIQ
-456 VVSEEVRKLLKVIQG
+456 IVSAEVRKLLKVIQG

-530 AGVEAITSAGA
+530 AGVEAITSAGT
-541 AFQGIRDNVV
+541 AFQGIRDNVI
-551 ENATLVKSIYDAMIE
+551 ENAALVKNIYDAMIA

-578 DDLVEAIHA
+578 DELVEAIHA
-587 IRDLAEEETEEAG
+587 IRDLAEEETEGAM

-607 SVVAA
+607 AVVAA
-612 SKSTMAAVQE
+612 SKSTMSAVQE
-622 SLEATANMKNTVQ
+622 SLEATANMKMTVEK
-635 LVDSSAVGN
+635 VDSSAAGN
-644 KESVEKIHNHV
+644 VDSVEKIHNHV

>member
-1 MSQFFFLYNIVNFF
+1 MTVFAT
-15 SYKMGFVYYNYR
+15 FV
-27 VMSIFAIFTIVL
+27 IVL
-39 FAVTYVSV
+39 VLVTYASV

-55 EFIYNDIAVM
+55 EFIYNDIAAM
-65 WGGTLPNILVAS
+65 WGGTLPNIMVAS
-77 LLLFIAV
+77 LLLLIAV
-84 AIGYFVAKPF
+84 AIGYFIAKPF
-94 DQIVKKISQEG
+94 DQIVKRIQTEQ
-105 RKATKEEIGTC
+105 RKATKEEISAC
-116 LKSYKGIIS
+116 LKSYRGIIT
-125 LIIAANVIGFF
+125 LVIAANVIGFF

-149 GSNEY
+149 GSNVY
-154 YLSRVILVI
+154 YFSRVFLVV
-163 AQAMAFGG
+163 AQAMGFGG
-171 ISAITA
+171 ISAITS
-177 IKIVDYLLIK
+177 IKLVDYLLIK

-192 EIGSIVDFKSRSPKI
+192 EMGSIVEFRSRSSKI
-207 SISIGLVFFIS
+207 SISIGLVFFLS

-233 LLESHNGTFEGDL
+233 LLESHNGVFEGDL
-246 LAAFF
+246 LSAFF
-251 KKGTLCIILS
+251 KKGAICIGLS
-261 CIIGSV
+261 MVIGAV

-276 SKRIRLTSRLL
+276 SQRIKLTSRLL

-298 RININMTD
+298 RININMID
-306 DFGLLISSV
+306 DFGVLISSV

-323 SMIKDFKAETMAVTE
+323 SMIKDFKAETSAVTE

-345 SARYATGALGVMN
+345 SARYATGAIGVMN

-376 VTGENILM
+376 ITGENLM
-384 LSDSI
+384 MLADSI

-411 KMTESIS
+411 KMTDSIS
-418 SVADTAKQAQEVSQ
+418 SVAHTAKQAQEVSQ

-438 DIGNTA
+438 DVGNTA
-444 VEHAVATMKEIQ
+444 VEHAVSTMKEIQ
-456 VVSEEVRKLLKVIQG
+456 IVSAEVRKLLKVIQG

-530 AGVEAITSAGA
+530 AGVEAITSAGV
-541 AFQGIRDNVV
+541 AFQGIRDNVI
-551 ENATLVKSIYDAMIE
+551 ENAALVKTIYDAMIE
-566 QNQGAAD
+566 QNQGAAE

-607 SVVAA
+607 AVVAA
-612 SKSTMAAVQE
+612 SKSTMSAVQE
-622 SLEATANMKNTVQ
+622 SLEATANMKQTVEK
-635 LVDSSAVGN
+635 VDKSADGN
-644 KESVEKIHNHV
+644 KESVERIHNHV

>member
-1 MSQFFFLYNIVNFF
+1 MTVFAT
-15 SYKMGFVYYNYR
+15 FV
-27 VMSIFAIFTIVL
+27 IVL
-39 FAVTYVSV
+39 FAVTYASV
-47 LMLRWFAL
+47 LTLRWFAL
-55 EFIYNDIAVM
+55 EFIYNDAAAM
-65 WGGTLPNILVAS
+65 WGGTLPNIMVAS
-77 LLLFIAV
+77 LLLFVAV
-84 AIGYFVAKPF
+84 AIGYFIAKPF
-94 DQIVKKISQEG
+94 DQIIKQIQTEQ
-105 RKATKEEIGTC
+105 RKATKEEIAAC

-149 GSNEY
+149 GTNVY
-154 YLSRVILVI
+154 YFSRVFLVV
-163 AQAMAFGG
+163 AQAMGFGG

-192 EIGSIVDFKSRSPKI
+192 EMGSIVEFRSRSSKI
-207 SISIGLVFFIS
+207 SISIGLVFFLS

-233 LLESHNGTFEGDL
+233 LLESHNGVFQGDL
-246 LAAFF
+246 LTAFF
-251 KKGTLCIILS
+251 KKGALCIVLS
-261 CIIGSV
+261 MVIGAV

-276 SKRIRLTSRLL
+276 SMRIKLTSTLL

-298 RININMTD
+298 RININMID
-306 DFGLLISSV
+306 DFGVLISSV

-323 SMIKDFKAETMAVTE
+323 SMVKDLQSETHAVTE

-345 SARYATGALGVMN
+345 SAKYATGAIGVMN

-363 IDENSKKQDELVE
+363 IDENSKKQDELVA
-376 VTGENILM
+376 VTGENLVM
-384 LSDSI
+384 LADSI

-411 KMTESIS
+411 KMTDSIS
-418 SVADTAKQAQEVSQ
+418 SVANIAKQAQEVSQ

-444 VEHAVATMKEIQ
+444 VEHAVTTMKEIQ
-456 VVSEEVRKLLKVIQG
+456 LVSEEVRKLLKVIQG

-511 SSSARDIQVKI
+511 SSSARDIQIKI

-530 AGVEAITSAGA
+530 AGVEAITSAGT
-541 AFQGIRDNVV
+541 AFQGIRDNVI
-551 ENATLVKSIYDAMIE
+551 ENAALVKNIYDAMIE

-612 SKSTMAAVQE
+612 SKSTRSAVQE
-622 SLEATANMKNTVQ
+622 SMEATANMKQTVEK
-635 LVDSSAVGN
+635 VDSSAAGN
-644 KESVEKIHNHV
+644 VESVEKIHNHV

>member
-1 MSQFFFLYNIVNFF
+1 MFIL
-15 SYKMGFVYYNYR
+15 YYNYR
-27 VMSIFAIFTIVL
+27 IMTVFATFVIVL
-39 FAVTYVSV
+39 FLVTYASV
-47 LMLRWFAL
+47 LTLRWFAL
-55 EFIYNDIAVM
+55 EFIYNDVAAM
-65 WGGTLPNILVAS
+65 WGGTLPNIMVAS

-84 AIGYFVAKPF
+84 AIGYFISKPF
-94 DQIVKKISQEG
+94 DQIVKKIQAEQ
-105 RKATKEEIGTC
+105 RKATKEEIEAC
-116 LKSYKGIIS
+116 LKSYRGIIL

-149 GSNEY
+149 GSNVY
-154 YLSRVILVI
+154 YFSRVFLVV
-163 AQAMAFGG
+163 AQAMGFGG

-192 EIGSIVDFKSRSPKI
+192 EMGSIVEFRSRSSKI
-207 SISIGLVFFIS
+207 SISIGLVFFLS

-233 LLESHNGTFEGDL
+233 LLESHNGTFQGDL
-246 LAAFF
+246 LIAFF
-251 KKGTLCIILS
+251 KKGALCIGLS
-261 CIIGSV
+261 MVIGAV

-276 SKRIRLTSRLL
+276 SMRIKLTSRLL

-298 RININMTD
+298 RININMID
-306 DFGLLISSV
+306 DFGVLISSV

-323 SMIKDFKAETMAVTE
+323 SMIKDLQAETHAVTE

-345 SARYATGALGVMN
+345 SARYATGAIGVMN

-363 IDENSKKQDELVE
+363 IDENSKKQDELVA
-376 VTGENILM
+376 VTGENLEM
-384 LSDSI
+384 LADSI

-411 KMTESIS
+411 KMTDSIS
-418 SVADTAKQAQEVSQ
+418 SVAHTAKQAQEVSQ

-438 DIGNTA
+438 DIGNAA
-444 VEHAVATMKEIQ
+444 VEHAVSTMKEIQ
-456 VVSEEVRKLLKVIQG
+456 IVSAEVRKLLKVIQG

-530 AGVEAITSAGA
+530 AGVEAITSAGT
-541 AFQGIRDNVV
+541 AFQGIRDNVI
-551 ENATLVKSIYDAMIE
+551 ENAALVKNIYDAMIA

-578 DDLVEAIHA
+578 DELVEAIHA
-587 IRDLAEEETEEAG
+587 IRDLAEEETEGAM

-607 SVVAA
+607 AVVAA
-612 SKSTMAAVQE
+612 SKSTVAAVQE
-622 SLEATANMKNTVQ
+622 SMEATANMKVTVEK
-635 LVDSSAVGN
+635 VDKSAEGN
-644 KESVEKIHNHV
+644 KESVEKIYNHV

>member
-1 MSQFFFLYNIVNFF
+1 MEFLYYNSNIMTV
-15 SYKMGFVYYNYR
+15 
-27 VMSIFAIFTIVL
+27 FATFTIILLV
-39 FAVTYVSV
+39 VTYASV
-47 LMLRWFAL
+47 LVLRWFAL
-55 EFIYNDIAVM
+55 EFIYNDVAAM
-65 WGGTLPNILVAS
+65 WGGTLPNIMVAS
-77 LLLFIAV
+77 LLLLIAV
-84 AIGYFVAKPF
+84 AIGYFIAKPF
-94 DQIVKKISQEG
+94 DQIIKKIQNEE
-105 RKATKEEIGTC
+105 RKATKEEIGIC
-116 LKSYKGIIS
+116 LKSYRGIIL
-125 LIIAANVIGFF
+125 LIVIANIIGFF

-149 GSNEY
+149 GSNVY
-154 YLSRVILVI
+154 YFSRVFMVI
-163 AQAMAFGG
+163 AQAMGFGG

-192 EIGSIVDFKSRSPKI
+192 EIGSIVEFKSRSPKI
-207 SISIGLVFFIS
+207 SLSIGLVFFLS

-233 LLESHNGTFEGDL
+233 LLEAHNGTFQGDL
-246 LAAFF
+246 LTAFF
-251 KKGTLCIILS
+251 KKGALCIVLS
-261 CIIGSV
+261 TIIGAV

-287 DDIANN
+287 NDISSR

-323 SMIKDFKAETMAVTE
+323 SMIKDFKAETDAVTE

-376 VTGENILM
+376 ITDENIVM
-384 LSDSI
+384 LADSI
-389 DTVKLHVTQQTEAVQ
+389 DTVKLHVTQQTEAVK

-411 KMTESIS
+411 KMTDSIS

-438 DIGNTA
+438 DVGNTA
-444 VEHAVATMKEIQ
+444 VEHAVTAMKEIQ
-456 VVSEEVRKLLKVIQG
+456 TVSEEVRKLLKVIQG

-551 ENATLVKSIYDAMIE
+551 ENATLVKNIYDAMIA
-566 QNQGAAD
+566 QNESASD

-587 IRDLAEEETEEAG
+587 IRDLAEEETEGAE
-600 KLRESMD
+600 KLRNSMD
-607 SVVAA
+607 AVVAA

-622 SLEATANMKNTVQ
+622 SLEATANMKNTVS

>member
-1 MSQFFFLYNIVNFF
+1 MTVFAT
-15 SYKMGFVYYNYR
+15 FV
-27 VMSIFAIFTIVL
+27 IVL
-39 FAVTYVSV
+39 FLVTYASV
-47 LMLRWFAL
+47 LTLRWFAL
-55 EFIYNDIAVM
+55 EFIYNDIAAM
-65 WGGTLPNILVAS
+65 WGGTLPNIMVAS
-77 LLLFIAV
+77 LLLLVAV
-84 AIGYFVAKPF
+84 AIGYFVARPF
-94 DQIVKKISQEG
+94 DQIVKRIQAEK
-105 RKATKEEIGTC
+105 RKATKEEVYTC
-116 LKSYKGIIS
+116 LKSYKGIIT

-149 GSNEY
+149 GTNVY
-154 YLSRVILVI
+154 YFSRVFLVV
-163 AQAMAFGG
+163 AQAMGFGG

-177 IKIVDYLLIK
+177 IKLVDYLLIK

-192 EIGSIVDFKSRSPKI
+192 EIGSIVEFRSRSSKI
-207 SISIGLVFFIS
+207 SISIGLVFFLS
-218 LYFLGINMLTVPYGI
+218 LYFLGINMLCVPYGI
-233 LLESHNGTFEGDL
+233 LLESHNGTFQGDL
-246 LAAFF
+246 LTAFF
-251 KKGTLCIILS
+251 KKGALCISLS
-261 CIIGSV
+261 AVIGAV

-276 SKRIRLTSRLL
+276 SQRIKLTSRLL

-298 RININMTD
+298 RININMID
-306 DFGLLISSV
+306 DFGVLISSV
-315 NTLIEKLS
+315 NTLIEKLA
-323 SMIKDFKAETMAVTE
+323 SMIIDFKAETSAVTE

-345 SARYATGALGVMN
+345 SARYATGAIGVMN

-363 IDENSKKQDELVE
+363 IDENSKKQDELVA
-376 VTGENILM
+376 VTGENLEM
-384 LSDSI
+384 LADSI

-411 KMTESIS
+411 KMTDSIS
-418 SVADTAKQAQEVSQ
+418 SVAHTAKQAQEVSQ

-438 DIGNTA
+438 DIGNAA
-444 VEHAVATMKEIQ
+444 VEHAVSTMKEIQ
-456 VVSEEVRKLLKVIQG
+456 IVSAEVRKLLKVIQG

-530 AGVEAITSAGA
+530 AGVEAITSAGT
-541 AFQGIRDNVV
+541 AFQGIRDNVI
-551 ENATLVKSIYDAMIE
+551 ENAALVKNIYDAMIA

-578 DDLVEAIHA
+578 DELVEAIHA
-587 IRDLAEEETEEAG
+587 IRDLAEEETEGAM

-607 SVVAA
+607 AVVAA
-612 SKSTMAAVQE
+612 SKSTMSAVQE
-622 SLEATANMKNTVQ
+622 SLEATANMKMTVEK
-635 LVDSSAVGN
+635 VDSSAAGN
-644 KESVEKIHNHV
+644 VDSVEKIHNHV

>member
-1 MSQFFFLYNIVNFF
+1 MNFL
-15 SYKMGFVYYNYR
+15 YYNYR
-27 VMSIFAIFTIVL
+27 VMTVFATFVIVL
-39 FAVTYVSV
+39 FAVTYASV
-47 LMLRWFAL
+47 LTLRWFAL
-55 EFIYNDIAVM
+55 EFIYNDVAAM
-65 WGGTLPNILVAS
+65 WGGTLPNIMVAS
-77 LLLFIAV
+77 LLLFVAV
-84 AIGYFVAKPF
+84 AIGYFIAKPF
-94 DQIVKKISQEG
+94 DQIIKKLQTEE
-105 RKATKEEIGTC
+105 RKATKEEIAAC

-149 GSNEY
+149 GSNVY
-154 YLSRVILVI
+154 YFSRVFLVV
-163 AQAMAFGG
+163 AQAMGFGG

-192 EIGSIVDFKSRSPKI
+192 EMGSIVEFRSRSSKI
-207 SISIGLVFFIS
+207 SISIGLVFFLS

-233 LLESHNGTFEGDL
+233 LLESHNGTFQGDL
-246 LAAFF
+246 LTAFF
-251 KKGTLCIILS
+251 KKGALCISLS
-261 CIIGSV
+261 MVIGAV

-276 SKRIRLTSRLL
+276 SMRIKLTSRLL

-298 RININMTD
+298 RININMID
-306 DFGLLISSV
+306 DFGVLISSV
-315 NTLIEKLS
+315 NTLIAKLS
-323 SMIKDFKAETMAVTE
+323 SMIKDLQAETHAVTE
-338 SAGIISK
+338 SAGVISK
-345 SARYATGALGVMN
+345 SARYATGAIGVMN

-376 VTGENILM
+376 VTGENLVM
-384 LSDSI
+384 LADSI
-389 DTVKLHVTQQTEAVQ
+389 DTVKLHVTQQSEAVQ

-411 KMTESIS
+411 KMTDSIS
-418 SVADTAKQAQEVSQ
+418 SVANTAKKAQEVSQ

-438 DIGNTA
+438 DVGNAA
-444 VEHAVATMKEIQ
+444 VEHAVNTMKEIQ
-456 VVSEEVRKLLKVIQG
+456 SVSDEVRKLLKVIQG

-511 SSSARDIQVKI
+511 SSSARNIQLKI

-541 AFQGIRDNVV
+541 AFQGIRDNVI
-551 ENATLVKSIYDAMIE
+551 ENAALVKNIYDAMIE
-566 QNQGAAD
+566 QNQGAAE

-607 SVVAA
+607 AVVAA
-612 SKSTMAAVQE
+612 SKSTMSAVQE
-622 SLEATANMKNTVQ
+622 SLEATANMKQTVEK
-635 LVDSSAVGN
+635 VDKSADGN
-644 KESVEKIHNHV
+644 KESVEKIYNHV

>member
-1 MSQFFFLYNIVNFF
+1 MNFL
-15 SYKMGFVYYNYR
+15 YYNYR
-27 VMSIFAIFTIVL
+27 VMTVFATFVIVL
-39 FAVTYVSV
+39 FAVTYASV
-47 LMLRWFAL
+47 LTLRWFAL
-55 EFIYNDIAVM
+55 EFIYNDVAAM
-65 WGGTLPNILVAS
+65 WGGTLPNIMVAS
-77 LLLFIAV
+77 LLLFVAV
-84 AIGYFVAKPF
+84 AIGYFIAKPF
-94 DQIVKKISQEG
+94 DQIIKKLQTEE
-105 RKATKEEIGTC
+105 RKATKEEIAAC

-149 GSNEY
+149 GSNVY
-154 YLSRVILVI
+154 YFSRVFLVV
-163 AQAMAFGG
+163 AQAMGFGG

-192 EIGSIVDFKSRSPKI
+192 EMGSIVEFRSRSSKI
-207 SISIGLVFFIS
+207 SISIGLVFFLS

-233 LLESHNGTFEGDL
+233 LLESHNGTFQGDL
-246 LAAFF
+246 LSAFF
-251 KKGTLCIILS
+251 KKGALCISLS
-261 CIIGSV
+261 MVIGAV

-276 SKRIRLTSRLL
+276 SKRIKLTSRLL

-298 RININMTD
+298 RININMID
-306 DFGLLISSV
+306 DFGVLISSV
-315 NTLIEKLS
+315 NTLIAKLS
-323 SMIKDFKAETMAVTE
+323 SMIKDLQAETHAVTE
-338 SAGIISK
+338 SAGVISK
-345 SARYATGALGVMN
+345 SARYATGAIGVMN

-376 VTGENILM
+376 VTGENLVM
-384 LSDSI
+384 LADSI
-389 DTVKLHVTQQTEAVQ
+389 DTVKLHVTQQSEAVQ

-411 KMTESIS
+411 KMTDSIS
-418 SVADTAKQAQEVSQ
+418 SVANTAKKAQDVSQ

-438 DIGNTA
+438 DVGNTA

-456 VVSEEVRKLLKVIQG
+456 IVSAEVRKLLKVIQG

-511 SSSARDIQVKI
+511 SSSARDIQLKI

-541 AFQGIRDNVV
+541 AFQGIRDNVI
-551 ENATLVKSIYDAMIE
+551 ENATLVKNIYDAMIE
-566 QNQGAAD
+566 QNQGAAE

-607 SVVAA
+607 AVVAA
-612 SKSTMAAVQE
+612 SKSTMSAVQE
-622 SLEATANMKNTVQ
+622 SLEATANMKQTVEK
-635 LVDSSAVGN
+635 VDKSADGN
-644 KESVEKIHNHV
+644 KESVEKIYNHV

>member
-1 MSQFFFLYNIVNFF
+1 MTVFAT
-15 SYKMGFVYYNYR
+15 FV
-27 VMSIFAIFTIVL
+27 IVL
-39 FAVTYVSV
+39 FLVTYASV
-47 LMLRWFAL
+47 LTLRWFAL
-55 EFIYNDIAVM
+55 EFIYNDIAAM
-65 WGGTLPNILVAS
+65 WGGTLPNIMVAS
-77 LLLFIAV
+77 LLLLVAV
-84 AIGYFVAKPF
+84 AIGYFVARPF
-94 DQIVKKISQEG
+94 DQIVKRIQAEK
-105 RKATKEEIGTC
+105 RKATKEEIYTC
-116 LKSYKGIIS
+116 LKSYKGIIT

-149 GSNEY
+149 GSNVY
-154 YLSRVILVI
+154 YFSRVFLVV
-163 AQAMAFGG
+163 AQAMGFGG

-177 IKIVDYLLIK
+177 IKLVDYLLIK

-192 EIGSIVDFKSRSPKI
+192 EIGSIVEFRSRSSKI
-207 SISIGLVFFIS
+207 SISIGLVFFLS
-218 LYFLGINMLTVPYGI
+218 LYFLGINMLCVPYGI
-233 LLESHNGTFEGDL
+233 LLESHNGTFQGDL
-246 LAAFF
+246 LIAFF
-251 KKGTLCIILS
+251 KKGALCIGLTMV
-261 CIIGSV
+261 IGAV

-276 SKRIRLTSRLL
+276 SQRIKLTSKLL

-298 RININMTD
+298 RININMID
-306 DFGLLISSV
+306 DFGVLISSV

-323 SMIKDFKAETMAVTE
+323 SMVKDLQSETHAVTE
-338 SAGIISK
+338 SAGVISK
-345 SARYATGALGVMN
+345 SARYATGAIGVMN

-363 IDENSKKQDELVE
+363 IDENSKKQDELVA
-376 VTGENILM
+376 VTGENLEM
-384 LSDSI
+384 LADSI

-411 KMTESIS
+411 KMTDSIS
-418 SVADTAKQAQEVSQ
+418 SVAHTAKQAQEVSQ

-438 DIGNTA
+438 DIGNAA
-444 VEHAVATMKEIQ
+444 VEHAVSTMKEIQ
-456 VVSEEVRKLLKVIQG
+456 IVSAEVRKLLKVIQG

-530 AGVEAITSAGA
+530 AGVEAITSAGT
-541 AFQGIRDNVV
+541 AFQGIRDNVI
-551 ENATLVKSIYDAMIE
+551 ENAALVKNIYDAMIA

-578 DDLVEAIHA
+578 DELVEAIHA
-587 IRDLAEEETEEAG
+587 IRDLAEEETEGAM

-607 SVVAA
+607 AVVAA
-612 SKSTMAAVQE
+612 SKSTMSAVQE
-622 SLEATANMKNTVQ
+622 SLEATANMKMTVEK
-635 LVDSSAVGN
+635 VDSSAAGN
-644 KESVEKIHNHV
+644 VDSVEKIHNHV

>member
-1 MSQFFFLYNIVNFF
+1 MTVFAS
-15 SYKMGFVYYNYR
+15 FV
-27 VMSIFAIFTIVL
+27 IVL
-39 FAVTYVSV
+39 LAVTYAGV
-47 LMLRWFAL
+47 LLLRWFAL
-55 EFIYNDIAVM
+55 EFIYNDAAAM
-65 WGGTLPNILVAS
+65 WGGTLPNIMVAS

-94 DQIVKKISQEG
+94 DQIIMKIKAEK
-105 RKATKEEIGTC
+105 RKATKDEIDIC
-116 LKSYKGIIS
+116 LKSYRRII
-125 LIIAANVIGFF
+125 LLVVVANIIGFF
-136 IGQIIIVY
+136 VGQVIIVWL
-144 IGIAN
+144 GIASGKN
-149 GSNEY
+149 VFY
-154 YLSRVILVI
+154 FSRVFLVI
-163 AQAMAFGG
+163 AQAVGFGG
-171 ISAITA
+171 ISAITS

-207 SISIGLVFFIS
+207 SISIGLVFFLS

-233 LLESHNGTFEGDL
+233 LLESHNGTFNGDL
-246 LAAFF
+246 LYSFF
-251 KKGTLCIILS
+251 KKGALCIVLS
-261 CIIGSV
+261 IIIAAI

-306 DFGLLISSV
+306 DFGILISSV

-323 SMIKDFKAETMAVTE
+323 TMIKDFKAETNAVTE
-338 SAGIISK
+338 SAETISN
-345 SARYATGALGVMN
+345 SARYASGAIGVMN
-358 HSLQH
+358 HSLLH
-363 IDENSKKQDELVE
+363 IDENSKRQDELVE
-376 VTGENILM
+376 LTGENIVM

-389 DTVKLHVTQQTEAVQ
+389 ETVKLHVTQQTEAVR
-404 SISTAIS
+404 SISSAIS
-411 KMTESIS
+411 KMSDSIS
-418 SVADTAKQAQEVSQ
+418 SVANTARQAQEVSQ

-438 DIGNTA
+438 DVGNSA
-444 VEHAVATMKEIQ
+444 VEHAVTTMKEIQ
-456 VVSEEVRKLLKVIQG
+456 IVSEEVRKLLHVIQG

-511 SSSARDIQVKI
+511 SSSARNIQTKI
-522 KEMMEKTT
+522 KEMMVKIT
-530 AGVEAITSAGA
+530 AGVDAISSAGS
-541 AFQGIRDNVV
+541 AFQGIRDNVA
-551 ENATLVKSIYDAMIE
+551 ENAILVKNIYDAMVAQNEGAIE
-566 QNQGAAD
+566 TKEAAD
-573 TKQAA
+573 N
-578 DDLVEAIHA
+578 LVEAIHA
-587 IRDLAEEETEEAG
+587 IQDLAEEETEGAN
-600 KLRESMD
+600 KLRDSMD

-612 SKSTMAAVQE
+612 SKSTMAAVKE
-622 SLEATANMKNTVQ
+622 SLEATANMKNTVS
-635 LVDSSAVGN
+635 LVDSSAAGN

>member
-1 MSQFFFLYNIVNFF
+1 MTVFAT
-15 SYKMGFVYYNYR
+15 FV
-27 VMSIFAIFTIVL
+27 IVL
-39 FAVTYVSV
+39 FAVTYASV
-47 LMLRWFAL
+47 LTLRWFAL
-55 EFIYNDIAVM
+55 EFIYNDIAAM
-65 WGGTLPNILVAS
+65 WGGTLPNIMVAS

-84 AIGYFVAKPF
+84 AIGYFIAKPF
-94 DQIVKKISQEG
+94 DQIVKKLQKEE
-105 RKATKEEIGTC
+105 RKATEEEIAAC
-116 LKSYKGIIS
+116 LKSYRGIIT

-136 IGQIIIVY
+136 VGQIIIVY

-149 GSNEY
+149 GSNVY
-154 YLSRVILVI
+154 YFSRVFLVV
-163 AQAMAFGG
+163 AQAMGFGG

-192 EIGSIVDFKSRSPKI
+192 EMGSIVKYRSRSSKI
-207 SISIGLVFFIS
+207 SISIGLVFFLS

-233 LLESHNGTFEGDL
+233 LLESHNGTFQGDL
-246 LAAFF
+246 LTAFF
-251 KKGTLCIILS
+251 KKGALCIGLS
-261 CIIGSV
+261 MVIGAV

-276 SKRIRLTSRLL
+276 SMRIKLTSRLL

-298 RININMTD
+298 RININMID
-306 DFGLLISSV
+306 DFGVLISSV
-315 NTLIEKLS
+315 NTLIAKLS
-323 SMIKDFKAETMAVTE
+323 SMIKDLQAETHAVTE
-338 SAGIISK
+338 SAGVISK
-345 SARYATGALGVMN
+345 SARYATGAIGVMN

-376 VTGENILM
+376 VTGENLVM
-384 LSDSI
+384 LADSI

-404 SISTAIS
+404 SISNAIS
-411 KMTESIS
+411 KMTDSIS
-418 SVADTAKQAQEVSQ
+418 SVANTAKQAQEVSQ

-438 DIGNTA
+438 DVGNAA

-456 VVSEEVRKLLKVIQG
+456 IVSAEVRKLLKVIQG

-511 SSSARDIQVKI
+511 SSSARDIQLKI

-541 AFQGIRDNVV
+541 AFQGIRDNVI
-551 ENATLVKSIYDAMIE
+551 ENATLVKNIYDAMIE
-566 QNQGAAD
+566 QNQGAAE

-607 SVVAA
+607 AVVAA
-612 SKSTMAAVQE
+612 SKSTMSAVQE
-622 SLEATANMKNTVQ
+622 SLEATANMKQTVEK
-635 LVDSSAVGN
+635 VDKSADGN
-644 KESVEKIHNHV
+644 KESVEKIYNHV